1 MTRQEYSFVIEH
13 IKRFIANTDFE
24 GHVFVVGGCVRDLLL
39 GNPIKDIDLVID
51 MPNGGIRFAKW
62 MQANGHTIGSVVTY
76 ENYGTAMF
84 KIQPFGQE
92 IECVQTRSEEYI
104 DRTSRNPKT
113 QFGTIQEDCMR
124 RDFTVNA
131 LYYNIS
137 KDEILDLTGR
147 GRKDIKEG
155 IIRTTDNNPDV
166 IFSDDALRQLR
177 ACRFASRY
185 GWAIEDKTFE
195 AMKRNAYRLSTI
207 SRERIAAELDKM
219 LMCDNVVQAIML
231 LKESGLLTEFI
242 PQFKD
247 TFDCTQNRYHD
258 YNTVWDHIILVMS
271 NLSYKADL
279 STRLAALFHDIG
291 KPTVKSIGKDGEN
304 HFIMHEFASARMT
317 EDILRT
323 LRYPIATIKEVS
335 KLIKWHMATKSFG
348 NECTNVKPHHIRN
361 IQQHFTPQEFEK
373 LLLLID
379 ADNKSHGK
387 DYVLPEQAQIIE
399 TISKKLVDE
408 RQDAFGYKLPATG
421 DDIMYVLSIQP
432 GPAVKMITDT
442 CRRWAFKQ
450 TLLPNRDQC
459 LDYITKHG
467 KGWLKNYNKN
477 TK

>member
-13 IKRFIANTDFE
+13 IKHFIANTDFE
-24 GHVFVVGGCVRDLLL
+24 GHVFAVGGCVRDLLL
-39 GNPIKDIDLVID
+39 GNPIKDVDLVID
-51 MPNGGIRFAKW
+51 MPDGGIRFAKW
-62 MQANGHTIGSVVTY
+62 MQANGHTIGSVITY

-113 QFGTIQEDCMR
+113 HFGTIQEDCMQ

-137 KDEILDLTGR
+137 TDEILDLTGR
-147 GRKDIKEG
+147 GRNDIKEG

-185 GWAIEDKTFE
+185 GWAIEEETFE

-207 SRERIAAELDKM
+207 SKERISAELDKM
-219 LMCDNVVQAIML
+219 LMCDNMVQAITL
-231 LKESGLLTEFI
+231 LKESGLLIEFT

-258 YNTVWDHIILVMS
+258 YNTVWSHTMLVMS
-271 NLSYKADL
+271 NLSREADL
-279 STRLAALFHDIG
+279 PTRLAALFHDIG
-291 KPTVKSIGKDGEN
+291 KPTVKSIGKDGES
-304 HFIMHEFASARMT
+304 HFIMHEFASAQMA

-323 LRYPIATIKEVS
+323 LHYPITTIKEVV
-335 KLIKWHMATKSFG
+335 KLIKWHMTTKSFD
-348 NECTNVKPHHIRN
+348 NECKSIKPHHIRN

-387 DYVLPEQAQIIE
+387 NFILPDQTRILGNM
-399 TISKKLVDE
+399 SKDLVDNK
-408 RQDAFGYKLPATG
+408 QDAFGYKLPATG
-421 DDIMYVLSIQP
+421 NDIMRTLSIQP
-432 GPAVKMITDT
+432 GPAVKMVADT
-442 CRRWAFKQ
+442 CRKWAFKQ
-450 TLLPNRDQC
+450 PLLPNRDQC
-459 LDYITKHG
+459 LAYITKHG
-467 KGWLKNYNKN
+467 KG
-477 TK
+477 